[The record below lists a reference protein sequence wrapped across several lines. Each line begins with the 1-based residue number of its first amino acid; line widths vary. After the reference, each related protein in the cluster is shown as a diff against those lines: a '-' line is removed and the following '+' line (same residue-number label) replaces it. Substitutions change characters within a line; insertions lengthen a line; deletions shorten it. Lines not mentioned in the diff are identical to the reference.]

1 MFFANWSKIY
11 VYNKW
16 NEVVIFRG
24 YIFLSWRQKNW
35 QQQLNRPENSRQQQT
50 FVDHVSSKEEVSKWD
65 LSTKRDPEEE
75 SLYDSI
81 QPESTDTYW
90 DIDYVQLRK
99 VVRDKFSTLTT
110 LFKTHSYDVENTVS
124 KLTPKEPD
132 KWIGD
137 TGDIGYLTLYRAMYK
152 RHVCIMKMVSIHKFW
167 FMIGLYK
174 SDCPL

>member
-1 MFFANWSKIY
+1 M
-11 VYNKW
+11 
-16 NEVVIFRG
+16 
-24 YIFLSWRQKNW
+24 
-35 QQQLNRPENSRQQQT
+35 
-50 FVDHVSSKEEVSKWD
+50 
-65 LSTKRDPEEE
+65 RDPEEE

-132 KWIGD
+132 K
-137 TGDIGYLTLYRAMYK
+137 
-152 RHVCIMKMVSIHKFW
+152 
-167 FMIGLYK
+167 
-174 SDCPL
+174 